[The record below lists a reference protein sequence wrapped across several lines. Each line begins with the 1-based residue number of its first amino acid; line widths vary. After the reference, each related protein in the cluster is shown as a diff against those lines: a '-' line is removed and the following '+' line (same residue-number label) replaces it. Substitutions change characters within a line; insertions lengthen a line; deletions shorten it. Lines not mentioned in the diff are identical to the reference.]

1 MRNFGFFLFCLLFI
15 SCEYFG
21 FKESNKEDIIER
33 EMKSINWNDVDKY
46 PLFDNCD
53 ETASKT
59 VQKECFQITLTKY
72 VLNSLS
78 QNSIEVRENMNDT
91 VYVHLLISNEGLV
104 SILKIEKSD
113 KVTEQIPQLNRYIAT
128 SIQSLPTIHPALKR
142 NIPVSTKF
150 KIPIVLKV
158 N

>member
-1 MRNFGFFLFCLLFI
+1 MRNFVFFLFCTLFI

-21 FKESNKEDIIER
+21 FKESNKKDIIER

-53 ETASKT
+53 ETSTKAD
-59 VQKECFQITLTKY
+59 QKECFQTTITKY
-72 VLNSLS
+72 ILNSLS
-78 QNSIEVRENMNDT
+78 QNAIEVRETINDT
-91 VYVHLLISNEGLV
+91 VHVHLLISNEGMV
-104 SILKIEKSD
+104 TILKIEKSD
-113 KVTEQIPQLNRYIAT
+113 KVDEQKPHLNRYIAT
-128 SIQSLPTIHPALKR
+128 SIQSLPVIYPALKR

-150 KIPIVLKV
+150 KLPIILKV

>member
-1 MRNFGFFLFCLLFI
+1 MRNFGFFLFCILLV

-21 FKESNKEDIIER
+21 FKESNKNDIVKR

-46 PLFDNCD
+46 PLFGNCD
-53 ETASKT
+53 ETASKA
-59 VQKECFQITLTKY
+59 VQKECFQTTLTKY
-72 VLNSLS
+72 LLNSLS
-78 QNSIEVRENMNDT
+78 QNSIEVRENIKDT

-104 SILKIEKSD
+104 TILKIEKSD
-113 KVTEQIPQLNRYIAT
+113 KVAEQIPQLNRYIAT
-128 SIQSLPTIHPALKR
+128 SIQRLPTVYPALKR

-150 KIPIVLKV
+150 KLPIVLKV